1 MSPEL
6 APNAFPTGT
15 SLQQGKYR
23 LDDILSQS
31 DSLITYR
38 ATHRYLDQTV
48 AIQTLRDRPEL
59 RPNQPRIVQQF
70 IAAAQKVAKVPH
82 SHIVHVNDLFVES
95 ELPFI
100 VTDHLTGESLGK
112 LADRQ
117 PLSEEKALDYICQV
131 APALSTLHQHRCLH
145 GSLQP
150 DYLLLQSPE
159 HRVILTDL
167 GLERA
172 LMSGSLNSGS
182 AGYIAPEQY
191 SPSQRLSPAADVY
204 ALAAILYTLLTGH
217 RPVSATSR
225 QRTPLS
231 SPRQFCPQIS
241 IASEQAIF
249 TGMALRVSERP
260 STIEQRLSLLKPM
273 PPSDPPTAKLPVT
286 QLQTATQLQVTP
298 AAEATAASLKPIQ
311 NQSSKAAL
319 SDLER
324 VVASPP
330 VLSSIPP
337 KAMLTRSNPS
347 AHPKFPIRFLLLTS
361 GIAGVMGLGFGF
373 ILRFHY
379 FTQFS
384 TPQVA
389 NSQPTKIKR
398 ESFPPR
404 PKVELS
410 NLSPAGDTVDRPIQE
425 PDRTQDN
432 VTNVEPSAQQ
442 ERLTEQEN
450 RQTLRSS
457 QPSPTDSIVE
467 SEIGE
472 IPRELTPTGLTIPPD
487 DSASTN
493 DWADVVPSQ
502 STDQAASS
510 ADEETALPADVSPLP
525 DDLDL
530 SDDPDHKFSSP
541 QI

>member
-6 APNAFPTGT
+6 TPKVFPTGT

-23 LDDILSQS
+23 LDEILSQS

-38 ATHRYLDQTV
+38 ATHRCLDQTV

-59 RPNQPRIVQQF
+59 HPNQPRIVQQF

-82 SHIVHVNDLFVES
+82 PHLVHVNDLFVES
-95 ELPFI
+95 ELPFM
-100 VTDHLTGESLGK
+100 VTDHLAGESLGK
-112 LADRQ
+112 LAARQ
-117 PLSEEKALDYICQV
+117 PLSEEKALNYICQV
-131 APALSTLHQHRCLH
+131 APALSILHQHHCLH

-150 DYLLLQSPE
+150 DYLLLQPPE

-167 GLERA
+167 GLEKS

-191 SPSQRLSPAADVY
+191 SPSQGLSPAADVY
-204 ALAAILYTLLTGH
+204 ALAAVLYTLLTGH
-217 RPVSATSR
+217 RPVSAMLR
-225 QRTPLS
+225 QQTPLS
-231 SPRQFCPQIS
+231 SPRQFCPQLS
-241 IASEQAIF
+241 IASEQAIL

-260 STIEQRLSLLKPM
+260 PTIEQWLSLLKPM
-273 PPSDPPTAKLPVT
+273 SPSDPPTAKLPVT
-286 QLQTATQLQVTP
+286 QLQTATQLQAP
-298 AAEATAASLKPIQ
+298 ALAEAPSAPLEPLQK
-311 NQSSKAAL
+311 QSSKATVSEA
-319 SDLER
+319 ER

-337 KAMLTRSNPS
+337 KAMLTRSKPPT
-347 AHPKFPIRFLLLTS
+347 HPKFPTRFLWLTS

-373 ILRFHY
+373 VLRFHY

-384 TPQVA
+384 TPQAA
-389 NSQPTKIKR
+389 NSQRTKIQR

-410 NLSPAGDTVDRPIQE
+410 NLSPADDTVDRLVQE
-425 PDRTQDN
+425 PNRTQDN
-432 VTNVEPSAQQ
+432 ATNVEPPAQQ
-442 ERLTEQEN
+442 ERFTEKEN

-472 IPRELTPTGLTIPPD
+472 IPRELTPAGLTIPQD
-487 DSASTN
+487 DRASTN

-502 STDQAASS
+502 STDQATSP
-510 ADEETALPADVSPLP
+510 ADEETALPTDVSPLP

-530 SDDPDHKFSSP
+530 SDDPDRNFLSP